1 MFGKFPRRNN
11 RKARISRWFASE
23 RGSDLHTFD
32 LHDLGSRLGA
42 LVSALLRA
50 RTVRR
55 AADKA

>member
-11 RKARISRWFASE
+11 RKARISRWSPAS
-23 RGSDLHTFD
+23 GAAHTFD
-32 LHDLGSRLGA
+32 LHDLGSKLSA